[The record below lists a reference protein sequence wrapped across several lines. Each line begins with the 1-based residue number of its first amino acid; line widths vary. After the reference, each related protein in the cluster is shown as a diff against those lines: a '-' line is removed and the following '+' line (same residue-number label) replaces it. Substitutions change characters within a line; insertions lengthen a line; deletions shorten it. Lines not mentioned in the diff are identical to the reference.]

1 LLWKLG
7 GPYIKIKE
15 ERGGEWPST
24 PN

>member
-15 ERGGEWPST
+15 ERGGESPST

>member
-7 GPYIKIKE
+7 GPYIKIKK